1 VKSINTEVFC
11 LKSDISDPIA
21 LEREIL
27 FIKPDLV
34 LHLAGI
40 SYVASKDHEA
50 FYRVHVLGTTNL
62 LNTLT
67 KLEIAPKKIVL
78 ASSATVYGNCTTV
91 PTPETQ
97 PISPVDHYAM
107 SKAAME
113 ELAKRF
119 MDRLPIII
127 ARPFNYT
134 GPGQHGNFLIPK
146 LIRHFVEKQSAIEL
160 GNLNVEREFNDVST
174 ICNAYL
180 GLLDAGIPGE
190 TYNICTGNLRSLG
203 SIIDTLIKITNH
215 SIQININPEFVRPNE
230 VYQMCGNPDKLMTLL
245 AQHKIELYIPTIEET
260 IKNMLK
266 NQPHSHNETY

>member
-1 VKSINTEVFC
+1 M
-11 LKSDISDPIA
+11 
-21 LEREIL
+21 
-27 FIKPDLV
+27 
-34 LHLAGI
+34 
-40 SYVASKDHEA
+40 DHEA

-67 KLEIAPKKIVL
+67 KLEIVPKKIVL

-119 MDRLPIII
+119 MNRLPIII

-230 VYQMCGNPDKLMTLL
+230 VYQMCGNPDKLMTLFTH
-245 AQHKIELYIPTIEET
+245 HKIELYIPTIEET

-266 NQPHSHNETY
+266 NQRHNHNETL

>member
-1 VKSINTEVFC
+1 MKSINTEVFC

>member
-1 VKSINTEVFC
+1 MKSINTEVFC

-78 ASSATVYGNCTTV
+78 ASSATVYGNCTNV